1 MLLIPGSRLPLSI
14 TIFTV
19 RRTGALESK
28 LLESFEAMRSPKA
41 PWAGLALWSR
51 GRGRKSDL
59 NLQVLHQLVKV
70 IVGCSSSLRSIE
82 SRPQSQLT
90 RHVASGISG
99 ET

>member
-51 GRGRKSDL
+51 GRGRGRKSDL

-70 IVGCSSSLRSIE
+70 IVGC
-82 SRPQSQLT
+82 QQ
-90 RHVASGISG
+90 
-99 ET
+99 